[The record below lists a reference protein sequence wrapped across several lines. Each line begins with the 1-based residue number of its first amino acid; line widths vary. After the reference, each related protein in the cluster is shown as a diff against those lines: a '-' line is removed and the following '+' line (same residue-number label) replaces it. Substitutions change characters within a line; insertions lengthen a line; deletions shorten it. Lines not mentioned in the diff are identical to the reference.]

1 MRVLSGNYRF
11 VAALLFGA
19 GIINYADRA
28 ALGIAAPLIGKG
40 LGLSP
45 SSLGVVFGT
54 FFVGYALFAFVG
66 GQLADRYGPRRVYI
80 CSTREKSGHETFSK
94 GSGCGLSGS
103 GLSGSGGVSMSSA
116 YRPKRR
122 TWRRI

>member
-1 MRVLSGNYRF
+1 MLSGNYRF
-11 VAALLFGA
+11 VVAALLFGA

-28 ALGIAAPLIGKG
+28 ALGIAPPLIGKD

-80 CSTREKSGHETFSK
+80 WGRLRIREKSGHKTFSK

-103 GLSGSGGVSMSSA
+103 GRVSMSSA